1 MPFFHPDI
9 ELEVQ
14 ASYEWYQK
22 QAVGLGDDFL
32 IRVIALLYISFSS
45 IWLVEKRRH
54 GMRKKRHIING

>member
-1 MPFFHPDI
+1 MLNVIFHPDI

-32 IRVIALLYISFSS
+32 TELIIRVIALLYI
-45 IWLVEKRRH
+45 IRV
-54 GMRKKRHIING
+54 IA